1 MLRAKLLEKQ
11 MGKQTIS
18 ARQQV
23 SRLGTLLAW
32 HSEKASV
39 LASESELVSALAWET
54 ASVLVLAWGLV
65 SAWESH
71 PQYPIYPV

>member
-1 MLRAKLLEKQ
+1 MRPAKPWVRLQARRSEMLRAKLLEKR

-32 HSEKASV
+32 HSEKV
-39 LASESELVSALAWET
+39 LASHWAK
-54 ASVLVLAWGLV
+54 ASV
-65 SAWESH
+65 
-71 PQYPIYPV
+71 